1 MIVELAV
8 DHLARGAG
16 DDADAAL
23 VDQPELAIGLCGSK
37 FDDAERT
44 NDGHRHPVMA
54 DAEILSAAFGLRAP
68 VAIGGNLDRTE
79 AVGLGAR
86 GRGSR

>member
-8 DHLARGAG
+8 DHLARGA
-16 DDADAAL
+16 DDGAGAAL
-23 VDQPELAIGLCGSK
+23 VDQPELAIGFRGSK
-37 FDDAERT
+37 LDDAERA

-54 DAEILSAAFGLRAP
+54 DAEILSAAFGLRPP
-68 VAIGGNLDRTE
+68 VAVGGNLDRTE

-86 GRGSR
+86 GIGSR